1 MCLNRTQRPTSS
13 KEELHPVLKQD
24 SVILFRILV
33 LKFMQAYGNDSV
45 TFPLQEKN
53 VAGCLLVFIWPC
65 DNKRKRIQRSRSRKC
80 YIRFQRLCPFSVFNI
95 VSQSK
100 CSSFVLKPQ
109 RADINL
115 DSLGGRMTSRL
126 CCQGNRKCDQ
136 VLPLSLNFTFQC
148 LGETKAED

>member
-1 MCLNRTQRPTSS
+1 MCLDRTQRPTSS

-45 TFPLQEKN
+45 TFPFTRKN

-80 YIRFQRLCPFSVFNI
+80 YIRFQRLCPF
-95 VSQSK
+95 Q
-100 CSSFVLKPQ
+100 CSTLF
-109 RADINL
+109 R
-115 DSLGGRMTSRL
+115 SLS
-126 CCQGNRKCDQ
+126 
-136 VLPLSLNFTFQC
+136 VLPLFWSHSEPTLTWTASVGGWRHVFVA
-148 LGETKAED
+148 KATGNVIRFCRCPWISPSNV

>member
-1 MCLNRTQRPTSS
+1 MSVGVYLTVWQQAEEDPTIPQPKVLHTFS
-13 KEELHPVLKQD
+13 KTL
-24 SVILFRILV
+24 S
-33 LKFMQAYGNDSV
+33 
-45 TFPLQEKN
+45 
-53 VAGCLLVFIWPC
+53 
-65 DNKRKRIQRSRSRKC
+65 
-80 YIRFQRLCPFSVFNI
+80 FSVFNI

-148 LGETKAED
+148 LGETKAEDYSVGRLILWSCDCCVVCECKRMTWNVILEQYKFTWDKIFMVKSK